1 MKQTEEKTRK
11 IYRELTELLI
21 RENRTVSA
29 MESCTG
35 GLIASLLTDM
45 EGASLV
51 VRGGIVSYCNEAKI
65 RFGVPKGLIGTYG
78 VYSAETAKAMAE
90 TAQKQF
96 LTDIGIGVTGTFRN
110 ADPANSDSVPGKV
123 YVAMLGGFGIRET
136 ELTVPLELDRNSAK
150 LFVARV
156 AAEELL
162 LSLRE
167 Q

>member
-1 MKQTEEKTRK
+1 M
-11 IYRELTELLI
+11 
-21 RENRTVSA
+21 
-29 MESCTG
+29 
-35 GLIASLLTDM
+35 
-45 EGASLV
+45 
-51 VRGGIVSYCNEAKI
+51 SYCNEAKI
-65 RFGVPKGLIGTYG
+65 RFGVPKSLIGTYG

-96 LTDIGIGVTGTFRN
+96 LTEIGIGVTGTFRN

-162 LSLRE
+162 LSLRG